1 MKISNA
7 KVFMRNIFLLSL
19 VLLSGFYIA
28 DWKREK
34 PTPMFTI
41 KPSIKFEQISSSIK
55 GDIPIGREILEKL
68 RFSLSKPKE
77 GSRERFLLVSSVPFV
92 RSVHGLKVLLYYKDK
107 EISKFHLQIS
117 LFPSEAQ
124 VLPLPEGILDL
135 KNLQLKPNEK
145 IDERFFKIEILSLD
159 LIK

>member
-1 MKISNA
+1 MTISNA

-34 PTPMFTI
+34 QTPKFTI
-41 KPSIKFEQISSSIK
+41 ESSIEFEQISSSIK
-55 GDIPIGREILEKL
+55 GDLPRGRETLEKL

-77 GSRERFLLVSSVPFV
+77 GSRERFLLVSSVQLGRMV
-92 RSVHGLKVLLYYKDK
+92 DGLHILLYYKDK
-107 EISKFHLQIS
+107 EIAKIHLSID
-117 LFPSEAQ
+117 LFTSEAK

-135 KNLQLKPNEK
+135 KNLPLKPNEK
-145 IDERFFKIEILSLD
+145 IDEKFFKIEILSFD
-159 LIK
+159 VIK